1 MKIKVKNETDNT
13 KLYFDDIDSAITQIK
28 REMRWNQ
35 TLAESNLRLKPKSI
49 TIKMKIYEIK
59 KDE

>member
-1 MKIKVKNETDNT
+1 MKIEVKNQTDNT
-13 KLYFDDIDSAITQIK
+13 ELYFEDIDSAITQIK

-35 TLAESNLRLKPKSI
+35 TLAESNLSVKPKCI